1 MFFKCFSFYAFSDY
15 RELETERPQC
25 WILEAGSLESN
36 LAPGRLPLQKQLC
49 LGKRW
54 RLFREFVS
62 IPVDRRVLLIQEV
75 QVRAAL
81 QNPDPDNT
89 VSLEKVTCD
98 RAGIYSVLRSAGV
111 YSCDAFPS

>member
-1 MFFKCFSFYAFSDY
+1 MLDSGGRFSRIQPCS
-15 RELETERPQC
+15 RP
-25 WILEAGSLESN
+25 
-36 LAPGRLPLQKQLC
+36 PPLQKQLC

-111 YSCDAFPS
+111 YPCGAFPS

>member
-1 MFFKCFSFYAFSDY
+1 MLFCYAFSDY
-15 RELETERPQC
+15 RELGKERPHC

-36 LAPGRLPLQKQLC
+36 VAPGPPPLQKQLC
-49 LGKRW
+49 SGKRW
-54 RLFREFVS
+54 PLFREFVS

-81 QNPDPDNT
+81 PNPDPDNT
-89 VSLEKVTCD
+89 ASLEKVTCD

-111 YSCDAFPS
+111 YPCGAFPS